1 MDIGC
6 TEDYLFFSLLASAS
20 RDRLI
25 HVFNMSRDYSFL
37 TTLDDHSS
45 SITAVRFLQPGLNPS
60 ANPQMIRFVY
70 HKLIDLLYDL
80 RCSSNCCQSWH
91 QVWSDI
97 YS

>member
-60 ANPQMIRFVY
+60 ANPQMIRLVNGVTITQDDAY
-70 HKLIDLLYDL
+70 L
-80 RCSSNCCQSWH
+80 RGTVPYQTICA
-91 QVWSDI
+91 I
-97 YS
+97 IGTK